1 MRQAAKMYRR
11 IFLSLIGGKKTG
23 TNGTR
28 NKNLH

>member
-11 IFLSLIGGKKTG
+11 IFRDLIGEKKTG

-28 NKNLH
+28 SKNLH